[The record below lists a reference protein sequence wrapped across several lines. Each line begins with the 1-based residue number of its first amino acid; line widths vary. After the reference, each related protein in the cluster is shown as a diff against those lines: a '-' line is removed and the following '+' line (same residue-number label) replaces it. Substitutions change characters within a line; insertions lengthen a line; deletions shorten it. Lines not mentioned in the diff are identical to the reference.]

1 MSITAYNK
9 KDIKHLGKIRNILG
23 EPSRLRILTSLG
35 LECRPVTSIVQD
47 TGLSQTNV
55 SFHLRVLRDAGL
67 VRAERCGTFVYYC
80 LPDSRLREIVD
91 QFRDWVNR

>member
-9 KDIKHLGKIRNILG
+9 EDINKLGKVLKILG
-23 EPSRLRILTSLG
+23 EPNRLRILTSLG
-35 LECRPVTSIVQD
+35 LECRPVTNIVKD

-67 VRAERCGTFVYYC
+67 VRAERCGSFVYYC
-80 LPDSRLREIVD
+80 LPDSQLREIID
-91 QFRDWVNR
+91 RFRDWVDK

>member
-9 KDIKHLGKIRNILG
+9 KDINNLGKVLKILG
-23 EPSRLRILTSLG
+23 EPNRLLIVTSLG
-35 LECRPVTSIVQD
+35 LECRPVTDIIKA

-67 VRAERCGTFVYYC
+67 VRAERCGSFVYYC
-80 LPDSRLREIVD
+80 LPNSQLREIID
-91 QFRDWVNR
+91 QFRDWVNK